1 MRGPEHKGRLS
12 TANGLRVLIA
22 AYFAVLLIIAAV
34 TIPTLVDTLNTL
46 NRQEEVYDAA
56 SAAASEMLVG
66 ALNQETG
73 LRGYVLAGNSSFLG
87 PLELGER
94 QYDQSLAVLRR
105 IDLSPVFSREVGS
118 TAEAFGDWKALADRI
133 VADVRRGDLAAARTA
148 AEQGKRQ
155 FDSFRREQDSLSLT
169 VRSALKADRQSLHQ
183 KAVLSLS
190 ILGAALAFGALVGIG
205 ILIWWRIWGR
215 TTSMRERQ
223 MADQAILLQ
232 SAIDA
237 TSEGIFAKDTEG
249 RHILANRARAA
260 ALTQGDADA
269 VLVGKTVDDFVEPTL
284 SHEISDREREVMRS
298 GSLHNFEETLP
309 QPDGT
314 HFYAATRSPLRD
326 ANGQVVGIVG
336 VERDITRER
345 ELLLD
350 RERLYQLE
358 HELALTLQI
367 AMLGNDVLDDD
378 RIEARTR
385 YIPAIDRLSV
395 GGDWYDLFQLNKD
408 RIGITV
414 GDAVGHGVESATAMG
429 RLRSALAALVGLG
442 FEPGSTLD
450 GLDRFAEQSPGSR
463 YATCLYG
470 VIDLSA
476 SELSYSSAGQMPPVL
491 IGSDGEVTLL
501 NRIQDPPLAVRN
513 QGRRTGTVPFAAG
526 STILAY
532 TDGLVQRRE
541 EDIDTGLARL
551 VAAVRR
557 LANESVDDLC
567 DGVVDELTPSR
578 RQRDDIAMVAVRFIT
593 GAA

>member
-1 MRGPEHKGRLS
+1 MRGPAHKGRLS

-22 AYFAVLLIIAAV
+22 AYFVVLLIIAAV

-56 SAAASEMLVG
+56 SAAASEILVG

-73 LRGYVLAGNSSFLG
+73 VRGYVLAGNTSFLG

-94 QYDQSLAVLRR
+94 QYDQSLAVLRG
-105 IDLSPVFSREVGS
+105 IDLSPSFSREVRS
-118 TAEAFGDWKALADRI
+118 TADAFGDWKALADRI

-183 KAVLSLS
+183 KVVLSLS

-260 ALTQGDADA
+260 ALTQGDEDA
-269 VLVGKTVDDFVEPTL
+269 VLVGKTVDDFVVPAL
-284 SHEISDREREVMRS
+284 SHEISDHEREVMRS
-298 GSLHNFEETLP
+298 GSSRSFEETLP

-326 ANGQVVGIVG
+326 ADGQVVGIVG

-358 HELALTLQI
+358 HELALTLQM
-367 AMLGNDVLDDD
+367 AMLGNDVIDDD
-378 RIEARTR
+378 RIEACTR

-395 GGDWYDLFQLNKD
+395 GGDWYDLVQLNENC
-408 RIGITV
+408 IGMTV

-450 GLDRFAEQSPGSR
+450 GLDRFAEQSPESR

-476 SELSYSSAGQMPPVL
+476 SELSYSSAGQMPPVF
-491 IGSDGEVTLL
+491 IGPDSEVTLL

-513 QGRRTGTVPFAAG
+513 QGRRTCTVPFVAG

-532 TDGLVQRRE
+532 TDGLVQRRK

-567 DGVVDELTPSR
+567 DGVVDELAPLR
-578 RQRDDIAMVAVRFIT
+578 RRRDDIAMVAVRFIN
-593 GAA
+593 GAR